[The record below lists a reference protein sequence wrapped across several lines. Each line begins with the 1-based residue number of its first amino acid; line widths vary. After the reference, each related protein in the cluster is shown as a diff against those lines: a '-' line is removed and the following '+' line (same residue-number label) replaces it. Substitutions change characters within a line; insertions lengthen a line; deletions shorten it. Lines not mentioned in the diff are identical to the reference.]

1 MIRVTETLSL
11 RDEEV
16 REEFVRAP
24 GPGGQNVNKVATCV
38 QLRFDA
44 AGSPSLP
51 EEVRERLLALAGARL
66 TSSGEILIT
75 ARRFRSRE
83 RNREDALS
91 RLVDLIRL
99 AARTPRR
106 RKATAPTTASRE
118 RRIAE
123 KKRRGTLKG
132 RRRASEEED

>member
-1 MIRVTETLSL
+1 MIRVTESISL

-51 EEVRERLLALAGARL
+51 EEVRGRLLALAGARL

-83 RNREDALS
+83 RNREDALG
-91 RLVDLIRL
+91 RLVDLIRQ
-99 AARTPRR
+99 AARAPRR
-106 RKATAPTTASRE
+106 RVATAPTAASRE
-118 RRIAE
+118 RRINE
-123 KKRRGTLKG
+123 KKRRGALKG
-132 RRRASEEED
+132 RRGSAEAED

>member
-1 MIRVTETLSL
+1 MIRVTPSISL

-16 REEFVRAP
+16 VEEFVRAP
-24 GPGGQNVNKVATCV
+24 GPGGQNVNKVSTCV

-83 RNREDALS
+83 RNRQDAVG
-91 RLVDLIRL
+91 RLVALIRE
-99 AARTPRR
+99 AALVPRKR
-106 RKATAPTTASRE
+106 VATAPTAASRE
-118 RRIAE
+118 RRISE
-123 KKRRGTLKG
+123 KKRRGALKG
-132 RRRASEEED
+132 RRGAPEEED